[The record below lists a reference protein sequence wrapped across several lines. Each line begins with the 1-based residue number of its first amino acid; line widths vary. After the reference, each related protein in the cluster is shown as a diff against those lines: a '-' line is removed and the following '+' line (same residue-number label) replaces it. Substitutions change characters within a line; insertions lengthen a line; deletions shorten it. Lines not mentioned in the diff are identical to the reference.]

1 MKILGLVFFTLATTT
16 ASMGLAQ
23 AIPTT
28 IDCDDP
34 ANAEEEVCLAAVG
47 AAGVTNFA
55 PLIAGGA
62 GLLAVGALAGG
73 GSTTS
78 TTSTTSTN

>member
-23 AIPTT
+23 AIPTVL
-28 IDCDDP
+28 DCTDP
-34 ANAEEEVCLAAVG
+34 ANAENPACLPG

-55 PLIAGGA
+55 PLIAGAG
-62 GLLAVGALAGG
+62 GLLALGALAGGG